1 MVFINIKTDL
11 LIKYPLLPDKIN
23 KISNY
28 FIKNEE
34 LEYINNGEVIYT
46 KSIKDLLQNYT
57 PLNNKMQQLQST
69 LNVLSYK
76 KNDKNIENNFN
87 IIIYTDRKN
96 KKVFNDIPSVYNY
109 EESDFKFILIEII
122 INNEILKIDFKTNE
136 YNYMIVDNIINKD
149 FIFYFLK
156 KHYEKYVK
164 TVFYYGGK
172 LDNYRLKILDQNVNE
187 ILLDKDNCLTIKK
200 NNYELFL
207 NNVN

>member
-1 MVFINIKTDL
+1 MVFINIKTNL

>member
-1 MVFINIKTDL
+1 MVFINIKTNL

-23 KISNY
+23 KFSNY

-46 KSIKDLLQNYT
+46 KSIKDLLQNY
-57 PLNNKMQQLQST
+57 
-69 LNVLSYK
+69 K
-76 KNDKNIENNFN
+76 KNDKNIDKNIENNFN
-87 IIIYTDRKN
+87 IIIYTDNKNKN

-109 EESDFKFILIEII
+109 EESEFKFILIEIM

-149 FIFYFLK
+149 FIIYFLK

-187 ILLDKDNCLTIKK
+187 ILLDKNNCLTIKK

>member
-1 MVFINIKTDL
+1 MVFINIKTNL

-23 KISNY
+23 KFSNY

-46 KSIKDLLQNYT
+46 KSIKDLLQNY
-57 PLNNKMQQLQST
+57 
-69 LNVLSYK
+69 K
-76 KNDKNIENNFN
+76 KNDKNIDKNIENNFN
-87 IIIYTDRKN
+87 IIIYTDNKNKN

-109 EESDFKFILIEII
+109 EESEFKFILIEIM

-149 FIFYFLK
+149 FIIYFLK

-172 LDNYRLKILDQNVNE
+172 LDNYRLKI
-187 ILLDKDNCLTIKK
+187 
-200 NNYELFL
+200 
-207 NNVN
+207 